1 MITKQGFLN
10 FSIILENRFVRL
22 VCPYFIS
29 TGMFKGVKNKYQ
41 WLMPIIE
48 PDDMADRIIKGILT
62 NEYQILYPRI
72 FGLMIFLKSFF
83 PVNTYLKLVSIFDA
97 QNAMKDFEQT
107 RSN

>member
-1 MITKQGFLN
+1 MEIYQQ
-10 FSIILENRFVRL
+10 NRNVNVTL

-41 WLMPIIE
+41 WLMPIIA
-48 PDDMADRIIKGILT
+48 PDDMADRIVKGILT